1 VFALSFATVFTCS
14 LISKWNHDRHIPLPL
29 FVSGEVTMDI
39 GVGVKRTGPCAGLT
53 VLDLSTMI
61 SGPMAGQILGDLG
74 ADVIKLEAVEGDT
87 LRAVRP
93 HHKGLGA
100 YFSQYNR
107 SKQSIAVDLKSDEGR
122 QLARDLARKADILIE
137 NFRPGVSE
145 RLGLG
150 YEDVSNGN
158 PALIYLSIKGFGED
172 GPYRDQPAYDMVI
185 QALVGFMPF
194 QGEAGNPE
202 PIRNAVV
209 DKVAAMSGAMSV
221 LAALVERGCNGGRG
235 QKVIVKMLDAWAAFV
250 SQEVMKNHTFSDPGV
265 EPHGNRNPYRVFDTS
280 DGKVMGFILQ
290 DNQFRGICAALS
302 RVELL
307 VDPRFATPGDR
318 LANVEAMY
326 DELGSSISELTT
338 EEFLART
345 RKNEVP
351 MARVNSFEQFL
362 DDPQARHNRI
372 VQTLV
377 DPELGDI
384 STLNFY
390 ATFGR
395 TPVELNVRA
404 PKLGEHTDEILR
416 LAGRT
421 ADEINSLKQSK
432 AVR

>member
-1 VFALSFATVFTCS
+1 
-14 LISKWNHDRHIPLPL
+14 
-29 FVSGEVTMDI
+29 MDI
-39 GVGVKRTGPCAGLT
+39 DAGAKRAGPCAGLT
-53 VLDLSTMI
+53 VLDLSTMV

-74 ADVIKLEAVEGDT
+74 ADVIKLEAIEGDT
-87 LRAVRP
+87 MRAVRP

-107 SKQSIAVDLKSDEGR
+107 SKRSIAVDLKSNEGR
-122 QLARDLARKADILIE
+122 QLAGVLARKVDILVE

-150 YEDVSNGN
+150 YEDVSKEN
-158 PALIYLSIKGFGED
+158 PAVIYLSVKGFGED

-185 QALVGFMPF
+185 QALVGFMPI
-194 QGEAGNPE
+194 QGGAGNPE
-202 PIRNAVV
+202 PIRNAIV

-221 LAALVERGCNGGRG
+221 LAALVERGRNGGRG

-250 SQEVMKNHTFSDPGV
+250 SQEVMKNHTFRDPSV
-265 EPHGNRNPYRVFDTS
+265 EPHPNRNPYRVFDTR

-302 RVELL
+302 RANLL
-307 VDPRFATPGDR
+307 VDPRFATPSDR
-318 LANVEAMY
+318 LANIEALY
-326 DELGSSISELTT
+326 DELGASIADLTT

-345 RKNEVP
+345 WENEVP
-351 MARVNSFEQFL
+351 MARVNTFEQFVE
-362 DDPQARHNRI
+362 DPQARHNRI

-377 DPELGDI
+377 DPEFGEVC
-384 STLNFY
+384 TLNFY
-390 ATFGR
+390 AAFGR
-395 TPVELNVRA
+395 TPVELDVRA

-416 LAGRT
+416 SMGRT
-421 ADEINSLKQSK
+421 IDEIKNLKQTK